1 MIFTHLKGEM
11 KMPEIKINYDDE
23 IFKTSYY
30 KKMLEDM
37 NNIIIMDDS
46 KYHRHNIVIDLL
58 NANAFRQ
65 SPAILV
71 TNQKKIIDKVK
82 YVLEHKYDF
91 VEPEYKDIKDVN
103 KDVDINQKKAF
114 IFDINKKGFE
124 LTLELA
130 MMLNSKLTRV
140 GCKPILIIECFDE
153 IYNEELDETTYE
165 YLKDVLF
172 KNLHVAQNVA
182 VMSKLSLLWNNISG
196 RIDGNKLL
204 VQFANG
210 IIVSKGYLYDDDMGL
225 KEKRIDEFE
234 KAINAIPNR
243 ELMDMAFNEFES
255 ITFKLSM
262 DGQEEKLKE
271 GFVLNINEGKIGEF
285 LV

>member
-1 MIFTHLKGEM
+1 MSENKGYE
-11 KMPEIKINYDDE
+11 EE
-23 IFKTSYY
+23 IFYDSYY
-30 KKMLEDM
+30 KKLLTDM
-37 NNIIIMDDS
+37 NNIIIMDDT

-82 YVLEHKYDF
+82 YVLEYKYDF

-103 KDVDINQKKAF
+103 KDVDSNQKKAF
-114 IFDINKKGFE
+114 IFDINKKGFA

-140 GCKPILIIECFDE
+140 GFQPILIIECFDE

-165 YLKDVLF
+165 YLKDVFF
-172 KNLHVAQNVA
+172 KNLHGAQNVA

-210 IIVSKGYLYDDDMGL
+210 IIISKGYLYDDDMGL
-225 KEKRIDEFE
+225 KEKRVDEFK
-234 KAINAIPNR
+234 KAINAIPNKDLR
-243 ELMDMAFNEFES
+243 DKAVSEFES
-255 ITFKLSM
+255 MTLKLST

-271 GFVLNINEGKIGEF
+271 GFVLDIERGKIGEF